1 MTKVKNRKRK
11 KFLMGLLLLLI
22 LGTLGTLAEPEY
34 SAAKVAIPTQE
45 EIYDRIYNG
54 WKWFHVYCF
63 RCHGMDAIGSNLAP
77 NLRRSISVQSY
88 DEFIIAVREGRL
100 EKGMQS
106 WKVLLDD
113 DQIADIYYYVR
124 ARSDKVLPSG
134 RPDELG
140 EFGDEVWVPAE
151 EWIQKLF
158 TNTDSSV
165 ENQPAPEDES

>member
-1 MTKVKNRKRK
+1 MIKVKNRKRK
-11 KFLMGLLLLLI
+11 KFLIGLLLFLI
-22 LGTLGTLAEPEY
+22 LGTLAEPED
-34 SAAKVAIPTQE
+34 SAATVAIPTQE

-54 WKWFHVYCF
+54 WKWYHVYCF

-77 NLRRSISVQSY
+77 NLRRSIGVLSS
-88 DEFIIAVREGRL
+88 DEFIITVREGRL

-140 EFGDEVWVPAE
+140 EFGDELWVPTE

-158 TNTDSSV
+158 TDTDSSA
-165 ENQPAPEDES
+165 ENQPAPKGES